1 MSEILFP
8 ALSKDDPDAE
18 GVVSTWFV
26 SDGDEV
32 QEGDLIAEVA
42 VDKVDVEV
50 VAPHPGTV
58 TILVPA
64 DEAVAQNKPIAT
76 IAHL

>member
-1 MSEILFP
+1 MADVLFPPMSEN
-8 ALSKDDPDAE
+8 DPDAE

-42 VDKVDVEV
+42 VDKADMEL
-50 VAPHPGTV
+50 VAPQSGTIV
-58 TILVPA
+58 LLVA
-64 DEAVAQNKPIAT
+64 EDEGVKQNSPIAR
-76 IAHL
+76 IG